1 MILKD
6 RYFVISLL
14 LFLVA
19 TIESVGGL
27 LGLWSVIGE
36 ERLVIL
42 SIEGAVLIGLLVNCY
57 AIKNWVYHHSTESSH
72 RLLAW
77 TTLVSIALCICGDV
91 VNFNLPL
98 SYYRYDDIIK
108 HDYLVDSVFF
118 FGPGYALFLMVT
130 CCIILSNGL
139 KPKILLVVLSI
150 ASLIGATSFMSMH
163 LSNTGLTVSLITGA
177 YAVLI
182 TLVGASGI
190 ILFVTLR
197 KSTARVALFIVAS
210 GLVLATI
217 ADGVIGQFWIYGNN
231 GEGYYPIAKYINWS
245 LYIASQSILIHL
257 ARIAVWHKNGV
268 YKPLVMSMK

>member
-1 MILKD
+1 MILID

-19 TIESVGGL
+19 TIESIGGL
-27 LGLWSVIGE
+27 CGLWSVTGE

-42 SIEGAVLIGLLVNCY
+42 SVEVAVLVGLLLNCY
-57 AIKNWVYHHSTESSH
+57 AIKNWVYHHSTETSH

-77 TTLVSIALCICGDV
+77 ATLVSLALCVCGDV

-98 SYYRYDDIIK
+98 TYYRYGGLIK
-108 HDYLVDSVFF
+108 HDYLADSVFF
-118 FGPGYALFLMVT
+118 FGPGYALFLVAA
-130 CCIILSNGL
+130 CSIALSNGL
-139 KPKILLVVLSI
+139 KLKTLLIVLTV
-150 ASLIGATSFMSMH
+150 ASLLGGASFMSMH
-163 LSNTGLTVSLITGA
+163 LSNTGLHVSMITGV
-177 YAVLI
+177 YAILI

-190 ILFVTLR
+190 MLLMTLR
-197 KSTARVALFIVAS
+197 KSTARFALWFVAS

-245 LYIASQSILIHL
+245 LYIASQCMLIHL
-257 ARIAVWHKNGV
+257 ARIAVWHKNGA
-268 YKPLVMSMK
+268 YKPLI